1 MDVEIIEDRIYYIKD
16 KIKDI
21 NFEIE
26 MYNKT
31 LDKRVK
37 KSHLAAAERWAEE
50 IIESAININN
60 EILKDYGKISTSY
73 YESFLEL
80 KIIDMF
86 EDKFLEKI
94 ANTAGFRN
102 RLAHEYMD
110 LNEEITLNS
119 IKNIPKLY
127 KEYLIK
133 IQSIILKK

>member
-1 MDVEIIEDRIYYIKD
+1 MDAQIIENRIFYIKD

-21 NFEIE
+21 TFEIE

-31 LDKRVK
+31 KDKRIK

-50 IIESAININN
+50 IVESAININN
-60 EILKDYGKISTSY
+60 EILKDYGKISNSY

-80 KIIDMF
+80 KILNIFD
-86 EDKFLEKI
+86 DKFLEKI

-110 LNEEITLNS
+110 LNEDITINS
-119 IKNIPKLY
+119 LKNIPKLY

-133 IQSIILKK
+133 INSLI